1 MRLFYLDNEMK
12 FVEYQDLSRNR
23 IRNQENNRVLVNA
36 DWHNFPCAIAP
47 RIIVDNWQMTNDVIQ
62 IDDMQSLQNQYQAD
76 LIIIGYESEPK
87 WDTSWLKLQAEMHQL
102 GMGIE
107 QMHRDAAI
115 RTFNVLTTEE
125 RPVWLVLL

>member
-1 MRLFYLDNEMK
+1 MK
-12 FVEYQDLSRNR
+12 FVEYQDVSRNR
-23 IRNQENNRVLVNA
+23 IRNTESNKVLVNA
-36 DWHNFPCAIAP
+36 NWHSFPCAIAP
-47 RIIVDNWQMTNDVIQ
+47 RAIVDNWQMTNDAIH
-62 IDDMQSLQNQYQAD
+62 IDDMQSLQKQYQAD

-87 WDTSWLKLQAEMHQL
+87 WDTNWLKLQAQMHQL